1 MKVSSE
7 LNFPIMANPIY
18 KGVVNRKPND
28 TPFRIEP
35 LRPRDS
41 IIVDGLC
48 NIKRMIIT
56 GMKVNNHFKI
66 YWPKERDCR

>member
-1 MKVSSE
+1 MNVSSE
-7 LNFPIMANPIY
+7 LDFPIMANPIY
-18 KGVVNRKPND
+18 KGVVNRKLND
-28 TPFRIEP
+28 TPLRIEP